1 MRIAVIGATG
11 MIGNHTVR
19 AARGK
24 GHEVIAIYRN
34 PALLRSLERVDA
46 DFRQADLNDMNSLR
60 QALKAADAVIHAA
73 AYYPTTPKHLAQEM
87 ETAKRLMDNF
97 YKVSSELPLKKIVY
111 VGAAISLPRNTN
123 GKPAD
128 GSEGYTS
135 QPKDQNPY
143 LQVKWAQDALALE
156 KAHEGLPVVIG
167 IPSMTFGEYDPGNGT
182 GRFIL
187 EMANGTFPGYVA
199 GNRNVIYAG
208 DAGRGLVRVFE
219 DGVIGKRYL
228 LTGENLTMQQLM
240 SMIADVTGKP
250 QPKEIPLGIAKLMSN
265 LQILRYKYLKGPAP
279 KVSSSAIAVMSSGQF
294 LDGSKAAREL
304 GYEPE
309 VPVRVAIRRTFE
321 WFKSQHLIK
330 GIS

>member
-24 GHEVIAIYRN
+24 GHEAIALYRN
-34 PALLRSLERVDA
+34 PALLRSLEGVDA

-60 QALKAADAVIHAA
+60 QGLKGADAVIHAA
-73 AYYPTTPKHLAQEM
+73 AYYPTAPKPLAQEM
-87 ETAKRLMDNF
+87 ETAKRLMENF
-97 YKVSSELPLKKIVY
+97 YRVSSELPFKKIVY

-128 GSEGYTS
+128 GSEGYKS
-135 QPKDQNPY
+135 RPKDQNPY

-156 KAHEGLPVVIG
+156 KTREGLPVVIG

-199 GNRNVIYAG
+199 GNRNVICAG

-250 QPKEIPLGIAKLMSN
+250 HPKEIPLGIAKLVSN
-265 LQILRYKYLKGPAP
+265 LQILRYKYLKGPVP